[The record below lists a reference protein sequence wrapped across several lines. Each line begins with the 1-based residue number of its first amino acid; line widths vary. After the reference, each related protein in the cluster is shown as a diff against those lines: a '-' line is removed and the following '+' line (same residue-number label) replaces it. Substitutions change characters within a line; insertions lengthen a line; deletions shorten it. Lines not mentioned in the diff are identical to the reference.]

1 MNDHV
6 RRSLG
11 LLTLVAATACG
22 ADREEIPAAPSS
34 DGSTEEVLARAA
46 YFDLGNEYVPPPG
59 EALHHQTAGFAKILC
74 SGVFITGLDPDDAAA
89 NVGGFI
95 SPFDERR
102 HVVDTVVDFQRQ
114 MVSLTL
120 PDGVTRTAKRYGSQG
135 CVPHPIGEDSI
146 SYAPS
151 VVEPDL
157 PPAETTPWP
166 MGDALSNQ
174 PFPADVDMDLIR
186 QAVDVIRGGGLIA
199 YPTDTTYALGCGI
212 GEKDALDRLIRLR
225 RLDNK
230 HQFTLLCPDLSVLAT
245 YAKVDNPDYR
255 LLKAHAPGP
264 YTFILSATSEVPR
277 RLMHPKKRTIG
288 IRVPDHPIC
297 QALLN
302 EHGGPIMTSTAHLPD
317 DEFPLTDPQDVR
329 DFLQGQ
335 VDLVIDG
342 GFCGVTETTVI
353 SLADGNGPEVVREG
367 AGPLDAIF

>member
-1 MNDHV
+1 MTD
-6 RRSLG
+6 
-11 LLTLVAATACG
+11 
-22 ADREEIPAAPSS
+22 
-34 DGSTEEVLARAA
+34 VL
-46 YFDLGNEYVPPPG
+46 
-59 EALHHQTAGFAKILC
+59 HI
-74 SGVFITGLDPDDAAA
+74 
-89 NVGGFI
+89 
-95 SPFDERR
+95 
-102 HVVDTVVDFQRQ
+102 
-114 MVSLTL
+114 
-120 PDGVTRTAKRYGSQG
+120 
-135 CVPHPIGEDSI
+135 HP
-146 SYAPS
+146 
-151 VVEPDL
+151 
-157 PPAETTPWP
+157 ETP
-166 MGDALSNQ
+166 Q
-174 PFPADVDMDLIR
+174 PRLIR

-225 RLDNK
+225 RR
-230 HQFTLLCPDLSVLAT
+230 
-245 YAKVDNPDYR
+245 DNPDYR
-255 LLKAHAPGP
+255 LLKAHTPGP

-353 SLADGNGPEVVREG
+353 SLADGSGPEVVREG